1 MILKVQSCNLYKN
14 KYMMASTQITSTDIF
29 VFIASLVF
37 KLLSRKVLLINKK
50 DNRKI
55 KK

>member
-1 MILKVQSCNLYKN
+1 MISKVQSCNLYKN
-14 KYMMASTQITSTDIF
+14 KYMMVSTQITRTDIF
-29 VFIASLVF
+29 AFIASLVF
-37 KLLSRKVLLINKK
+37 KLLSRKVLFKNKK